1 MELSRRTRLIKNLVA
16 DINQMDRFTDLR
28 LSRFSES
35 EIDRVYKY
43 PNHIDS
49 EVLDMGNFKML
60 RLSSKEGG
68 SDWVTLMF
76 HGGGYCQAFKRN
88 YNRVAGYYHEVSRG
102 GTVFAVDYRVAPEY
116 VFPAALDDAMAAY
129 DYLIYDLN
137 IDSSRIILS
146 GDSAGGGLA
155 LALVHLIRSQWKKL
169 PAGIVVMSPWAD
181 LTTSRP
187 SYVNNKEID
196 PVFGGGNDEL
206 IFNNPYPGETDKKD
220 IRISPLFG
228 DFSGFPPMLVQAGS
242 DEMLLSDSEELYLK
256 AKSQGVQVRFTV
268 YQGMF
273 HVFQLGGK
281 LMEESKEAWREV
293 GRFYESL

>member
-1 MELSRRTRLIKNLVA
+1 MGLSRRTRLIKNIVA
-16 DINQMDRFTDLR
+16 DLNQMNRFTDLR
-28 LSRFSES
+28 LSKFSES
-35 EIDRVYKY
+35 EIDQGFKFPDYIETEIIEM
-43 PNHIDS
+43 PD
-49 EVLDMGNFKML
+49 FKML
-60 RLSSKEGG
+60 RLAAKESG
-68 SDWVTLMF
+68 SDFVTLMF

-88 YNRVAGYYHEVSRG
+88 YNRVAGYYHEVSRA
-102 GTVFAVDYRVAPEY
+102 GTVYAVDYRVAPEN
-116 VFPAALDDAMAAY
+116 VFPAALDDATRAY
-129 DYLIYDLN
+129 DYLVQDLK

-155 LALVHLIRSQWKKL
+155 LSLVHVLRSQWKKL
-169 PAGIVVMSPWAD
+169 PAGLVLMSPWAD
-181 LTTSRP
+181 LTTSGP

-228 DFSGFPPMLVQAGS
+228 DFAGFPPMLIQVGS
-242 DEMLLSDSEELYLK
+242 DEMLYSDSEELYLK
-256 AKSQGVQVRFTV
+256 AKAQGVQVRFTV

-281 LMEESKEAWREV
+281 IMEESKEAWREV
-293 GRFYESL
+293 GRFYDSL